1 MAFGNCLCVI
11 IHGHSLLEIFRIE
24 HLPTMPVLLFTLL
37 VFIGSFSAGLLGA
50 LTGLGGGVVLVPLLT
65 VVFHVDIRY
74 AIGASLISV
83 IATSSGAAAA
93 YVREGFSS
101 IRIGMFLEIATTIG
115 AIFGAFLATRTP
127 TRALAMI
134 FGVVLLYSA
143 WLSWQ
148 QSRRHDE
155 KIGRAS
161 PWSDRLRLSGSYP
174 DGAGG
179 ECAYKVDRI
188 SAGFATMFGAGTL
201 SGLLGIGSG
210 AVKVLAMDQIMR
222 IPFKV
227 STTTSNFM
235 IGVTAA
241 ASAGIYLHRG
251 YVDPG
256 LAFPVML
263 GVLAGSLLGARLL
276 VRARV
281 SLLRGIFTFV
291 ILALGVEM
299 IVNGW
304 MGRM

>member
-1 MAFGNCLCVI
+1 
-11 IHGHSLLEIFRIE
+11 
-24 HLPTMPVLLFTLL
+24 
-37 VFIGSFSAGLLGA
+37 
-50 LTGLGGGVVLVPLLT
+50 
-65 VVFHVDIRY
+65 VDIRY
-74 AIGASLISV
+74 AIGASLVSV

-93 YVREGFSS
+93 YVREGYSS
-101 IRIGMFLEIATTIG
+101 VRIGMFLEMATTVG
-115 AIFGAFLATRTP
+115 AVFGAFLASRVP
-127 TRALAMI
+127 TRALAII
-134 FGVVLLYSA
+134 FGAVLLYSA

-148 QSRRHDE
+148 QSRRKQEEHHPE
-155 KIGRAS
+155 S

-174 DGAGG
+174 DGEGG
-179 ECAYKVDRI
+179 EQAYKVDRI

-210 AVKVLAMDQIMR
+210 AVKVLAMDQVMR

-251 YVDPG
+251 YVEPG
-256 LAFPVML
+256 LAFPVVL

-276 VRARV
+276 VRAGV
-281 SLLRGIFTFV
+281 SLLRTIFTLV

-304 MGRM
+304 MGKI